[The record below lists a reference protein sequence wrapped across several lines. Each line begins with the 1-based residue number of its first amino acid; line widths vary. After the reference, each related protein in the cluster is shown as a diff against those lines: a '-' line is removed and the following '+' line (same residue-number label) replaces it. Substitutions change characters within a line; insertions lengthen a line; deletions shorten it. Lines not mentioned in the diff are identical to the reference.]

1 MSQPT
6 GKDKDESGCFD
17 RNVSGVDLWRRRRQ
31 YCFLINDFNS
41 FSLQSQAFWREVLL
55 RWHCSRTRI
64 GFWLAPPWT
73 AFIQRYINPYSF
85 TLEIRR
91 HRHIQDGRR
100 DSRSL
105 WWADQP
111 YQDRE
116 KTIQDKA
123 MPQHLDGAALGRE
136 IPSRDLSPGTRW
148 IFKWPGRSKQSL
160 VFQLKCH
167 LKWRVIILQTKA
179 REYFRSNRR
188 HATTHLLQEFMI

>member
-1 MSQPT
+1 MTAPSPVLSPHKWIQLFFIT
-6 GKDKDESGCFD
+6 ESG
-17 RNVSGVDLWRRRRQ
+17 
-31 YCFLINDFNS
+31 FLARGSI
-41 FSLQSQAFWREVLL
+41 L
-55 RWHCSRTRI
+55 CSRTRI

-73 AFIQRYINPYSF
+73 AFIQQYKNPYIF

-91 HRHIQDGRR
+91 HRRIQDGRR

-116 KTIQDKA
+116 KTIEDKA

-148 IFKWPGRSKQSL
+148 IFKWPERSKQSL

-179 REYFRSNRR
+179 REYFHSDRR
-188 HATTHLLQEFMI
+188 HANTRPLQEFMI

>member
-1 MSQPT
+1 MSQPA
-6 GKDKDESGCFD
+6 GKDKDESGCFE
-17 RNVSGVDLWRRRRQ
+17 RNVSWVDLWRRRRQ
-31 YCFLINDFNS
+31 YCFLINDFN
-41 FSLQSQAFWREVLL
+41 AFITESGFLARGSIL
-55 RWHCSRTRI
+55 CSRTRI
-64 GFWLAPPWT
+64 GFWIAPPWT
-73 AFIQRYINPYSF
+73 AFIQWYKNPYSF

-91 HRHIQDGRR
+91 HIQDGRR
-100 DSRSL
+100 DSRSR
-105 WWADQP
+105 WWTHQP

-123 MPQHLDGAALGRE
+123 IPQHLDRE

-179 REYFRSNRR
+179 REYFRS
-188 HATTHLLQEFMI
+188 ATTHLLQEFMI